1 MSSLVVIDSLSGL
14 IDYIIENELE
24 QDDIKRIVAAPEDDF
39 LVMHFGLAL
48 LIRHNFVLT
57 DNDKVPHLIEQYYDY
72 KDYKNKDKDRLHGGI
87 ILLHPDD
94 ISYDISVLIRKKLL
108 HG

>member
-1 MSSLVVIDSLSGL
+1 MSRRMVIDSLSGL

-72 KDYKNKDKDRLHGGI
+72 KNKDKDRLHGGI
-87 ILLHPDD
+87 VLLLHPDD
-94 ISYDISVLIRKKLL
+94 ISYDISVLIRKRLL

>member
-1 MSSLVVIDSLSGL
+1 MSGLMVIDSPSGL
-14 IDYIIENELE
+14 IDYIIEYELE
-24 QDDIKRIVAAPEDDF
+24 SDEIKSIVAAPEDDF

-72 KDYKNKDKDRLHGGI
+72 KDYKNKDKDRLF
-87 ILLHPDD
+87 LLHPDD
-94 ISYDISVLIRKKLL
+94 ISYDISVLIRKRLL